1 MSKYEFYDAEF
12 YCNIRKWGNDF
23 EIVFKYYNLGT
34 NISFSEAGYFYVS
47 YPMVK
52 NTNKIAK
59 TFDQRVVYCGYE
71 DDFHLEKLLET
82 IYETLKE
89 HSELVKGPIPKN
101 RRKLYAILSAFFFLL
116 LFIVFGCMILY
127 GVLTN
132 TRFVKHPQGIPR
144 GCFFARYR
152 TKKIC
157 ISAIFDTIAY
167 NLKNLNVQI
176 VCQAGI
182 SVDGPTATLEEFAV
196 LQRKI
201 AEILQQPVR

>member
-1 MSKYEFYDAEF
+1 ML
-12 YCNIRKWGNDF
+12 IR
-23 EIVFKYYNLGT
+23 
-34 NISFSEAGYFYVS
+34 VS
-47 YPMVK
+47 YLDKRNNFQYNV
-52 NTNKIAK
+52 
-59 TFDQRVVYCGYE
+59 G
-71 DDFHLEKLLET
+71 
-82 IYETLKE
+82 
-89 HSELVKGPIPKN
+89 KN
-101 RRKLYAILSAFFFLL
+101 RRRLHAIFFLL
-116 LFIVFGCMILY
+116 PFIVFGCMILY

-157 ISAIFDTIAY
+157 ISVIFDTLAY
-167 NLKNLNVQI
+167 NLKNLNVQN